1 MRCSNLSHAVL
12 GLGLVEGSF
21 EPLSV
26 VSEHCDAS
34 LVHLHG
40 ISATKHLCHIE
51 VLLSVLLRIQLNRPL
66 DQLLGALALPKLDQQ
81 VCILVH
87 DQSIVRES
95 ASAFVVQAHS
105 SLKFQL
111 LDAIFRLSQQLDVGK
126 LSHVRRGVEDVDLV
140 LLSVLTG

>member
-1 MRCSNLSHAVL
+1 MRAGNLSHAVL
-12 GLGLVEGSF
+12 SLGLVQGGS
-21 EPLSV
+21 ESLSV
-26 VSEHCDAS
+26 VPEHGDAF

-40 ISATKHLCHIE
+40 VSSAKHLGHIE
-51 VLLSVLLRIQLNRPL
+51 ILLAVLLRIQLNGPL
-66 DQLLGALALPKLDQQ
+66 DELLGALALPKLDQQ